1 LEEIVAEKTAS
12 RAVQARLLGSLAA
25 LALLLAGVEVHGLL
39 SYTVSNRARELGVRM
54 ALGAQRRDM
63 LGIVLGQGVRLA
75 AAGVA
80 LGVVLALAAAR
91 AMSALLASVGPA
103 DGATLAV
110 AGALCLAMVIAG
122 SFFPALRAARADP
135 MAAIKAE

>member
-1 LEEIVAEKTAS
+1 
-12 RAVQARLLGSLAA
+12 
-25 LALLLAGVEVHGLL
+25 LL

-54 ALGAQRRDM
+54 ALGAQRRDI
-63 LGIVLGQGVRLA
+63 LGIVLGQGIRLA

-80 LGVVLALAAAR
+80 LGVVLAHASAR

-122 SFFPALRAARADP
+122 SFFPALRAARTDP

>member
-1 LEEIVAEKTAS
+1 
-12 RAVQARLLGSLAA
+12 
-25 LALLLAGVEVHGLL
+25 
-39 SYTVSNRARELGVRM
+39 M
-54 ALGAQRRDM
+54 ALGARRRDI
-63 LGIVLGQGVRLA
+63 LGIVLGQGIRLA

-91 AMSALLASVGPA
+91 AMGALLASVGPA

-122 SFFPALRAARADP
+122 CFFPALHAARADP
-135 MAAIKAE
+135 MTAIKAE